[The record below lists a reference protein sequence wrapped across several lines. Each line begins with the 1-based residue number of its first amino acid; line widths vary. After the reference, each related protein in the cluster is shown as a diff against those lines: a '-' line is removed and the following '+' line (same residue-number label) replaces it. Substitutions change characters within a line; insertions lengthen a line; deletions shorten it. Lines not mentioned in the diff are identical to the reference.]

1 MMVWKSILAPFR
13 ASSRRSS
20 RTHKQRVLR
29 LERMERRELLASDIG
44 AIAGVAFIDQAGDG
58 FSVGDPAVLV
68 DGSGN
73 LVAPGT
79 PGAQGIQVQ
88 LFEDSN
94 NNNQF
99 DVTDSLVGTD
109 ITDLSGSYRFDDLA
123 PGVYFVD
130 QQAVPQLNTPLP
142 IQVTV
147 TNDSGELTETID
159 DYSMTTQSVT
169 ATSIA
174 IGSNSAMASEA
185 IGGARDILVNN
196 LAATGQLTVF
206 VDDVSDTLSVGSL
219 GDGVGT
225 ALIQYDGPDGTVLL
239 DPTGLGG
246 ASLAGGLAGTSA
258 EMNSGLVVQ
267 SRAENAGDSLFI
279 TIYTDGGN
287 SSTATIALPEDAIE
301 FHRDLRTVL

>member
-1 MMVWKSILAPFR
+1 M
-13 ASSRRSS
+13 
-20 RTHKQRVLR
+20 
-29 LERMERRELLASDIG
+29 
-44 AIAGVAFIDQAGDG
+44 
-58 FSVGDPAVLV
+58 
-68 DGSGN
+68 
-73 LVAPGT
+73 
-79 PGAQGIQVQ
+79 
-88 LFEDSN
+88 
-94 NNNQF
+94 
-99 DVTDSLVGTD
+99 
-109 ITDLSGSYRFDDLA
+109 
-123 PGVYFVD
+123 YFVD

-225 ALIQYDGPDGTVLL
+225 ALIQYDGPDGTVPARP
-239 DPTGLGG
+239 DRSRRGLPRRWPRGYFRR
-246 ASLAGGLAGTSA
+246 
-258 EMNSGLVVQ
+258 N
-267 SRAENAGDSLFI
+267 
-279 TIYTDGGN
+279 
-287 SSTATIALPEDAIE
+287 E
-301 FHRDLRTVL
+301 FRIGCPVAR